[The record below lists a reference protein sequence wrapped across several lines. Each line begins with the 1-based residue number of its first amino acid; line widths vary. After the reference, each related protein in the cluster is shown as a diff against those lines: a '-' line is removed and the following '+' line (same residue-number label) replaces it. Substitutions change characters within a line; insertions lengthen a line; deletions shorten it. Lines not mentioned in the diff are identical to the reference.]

1 MAVTGGR
8 YYFLFHKHVVISFVQ
23 CHVFAQSPPERRSND
38 KYPVNTSHRSRF
50 V

>member
-1 MAVTGGR
+1 MFEKKIVK
-8 YYFLFHKHVVISFVQ
+8 YIFKW
-23 CHVFAQSPPERRSND
+23 HVFAQSIPGRRPTD